1 MSFIIKVQ
9 TPYPNVTILLK
20 TFMYISDGLF
30 YETVSWFFKRSKRVE
45 WLEIN
50 RSYKYWQKYLE
61 VRKLQ
66 TTINSKVAFFL
77 CDASFSPLKIDSDR
91 S

>member
-30 YETVSWFFKRSKRVE
+30 YETVS
-45 WLEIN
+45 
-50 RSYKYWQKYLE
+50 
-61 VRKLQ
+61 
-66 TTINSKVAFFL
+66 
-77 CDASFSPLKIDSDR
+77 
-91 S
+91 